1 MNTTNKILSEIS
13 AGELMDKITILEIK
27 KVKITDPEKQVIIN
41 KELNSLHSTYQT
53 SLTPSPELQ
62 EQITKLKNINLTLWD
77 IEEGKRECERQK
89 DLVTV
94 LFNWPEV
101 STLKMT
107 IELRSKQK
115 LTALPTLLFQKLKA
129 IKLINLNLNLGFLF
143 LVVQEAHYQF
153 QLL

>member
-13 AGELMDKITILEIK
+13 AGELMDKLTILEIK

-41 KELNSLHSTYQT
+41 KELNILHSTYQT

-89 DLVTV
+89 DFGDSFVQLARSVYIENDNRAKIKAEINRLT
-94 LFNWPEV
+94 NSTISEV
-101 STLKMT
+101 KSY
-107 IELRSKQK
+107 
-115 LTALPTLLFQKLKA
+115 KA
-129 IKLINLNLNLGFLF
+129 
-143 LVVQEAHYQF
+143 Y
-153 QLL
+153 

>member
-89 DLVTV
+89 DFGDSFVQLARSVYIENDNRAKIKAEINRLT
-94 LFNWPEV
+94 NSTISEV
-101 STLKMT
+101 KSY
-107 IELRSKQK
+107 
-115 LTALPTLLFQKLKA
+115 KA
-129 IKLINLNLNLGFLF
+129 
-143 LVVQEAHYQF
+143 Y
-153 QLL
+153 

>member
-62 EQITKLKNINLTLWD
+62 EQITKLKIINLKLWD

-89 DLVTV
+89 DFGDSFVKLARSVYIENDNRAKIKAEINRLT
-94 LFNWPEV
+94 NSTISEV
-101 STLKMT
+101 KSY
-107 IELRSKQK
+107 
-115 LTALPTLLFQKLKA
+115 KA
-129 IKLINLNLNLGFLF
+129 
-143 LVVQEAHYQF
+143 Y
-153 QLL
+153 

>member
-13 AGELMDKITILEIK
+13 AGELMDKLTILEIK

-89 DLVTV
+89 DFGDSFVQLARSVYIENDNRAKIKAEINRLT
-94 LFNWPEV
+94 NSTISEV
-101 STLKMT
+101 KSY
-107 IELRSKQK
+107 
-115 LTALPTLLFQKLKA
+115 KA
-129 IKLINLNLNLGFLF
+129 
-143 LVVQEAHYQF
+143 Y
-153 QLL
+153 

>member
-62 EQITKLKNINLTLWD
+62 EQITKLKTINLKLWD

-89 DLVTV
+89 DFGESFVKLARSVYIENDNRAKIKAEINRLT
-94 LFNWPEV
+94 NSTISEV
-101 STLKMT
+101 KSY
-107 IELRSKQK
+107 
-115 LTALPTLLFQKLKA
+115 KA
-129 IKLINLNLNLGFLF
+129 
-143 LVVQEAHYQF
+143 Y
-153 QLL
+153 

>member
-89 DLVTV
+89 DFGDSFVKLARSVYIENDNRAKIKAEINRLT
-94 LFNWPEV
+94 NSTISEV
-101 STLKMT
+101 KSY
-107 IELRSKQK
+107 
-115 LTALPTLLFQKLKA
+115 KA
-129 IKLINLNLNLGFLF
+129 
-143 LVVQEAHYQF
+143 Y
-153 QLL
+153 

>member
-89 DLVTV
+89 DFGDKFIQLARSVYIENDNRAKIKAEINRLT
-94 LFNWPEV
+94 NSIISEV
-101 STLKMT
+101 KSYKT
-107 IELRSKQK
+107 
-115 LTALPTLLFQKLKA
+115 
-129 IKLINLNLNLGFLF
+129 
-143 LVVQEAHYQF
+143 Y
-153 QLL
+153 

>member
-1 MNTTNKILSEIS
+1 MNTTNKIFSEIS

-62 EQITKLKNINLTLWD
+62 EQITKLKTINLKLWD

-89 DLVTV
+89 DFGDSFVQLARSVYIENDNRAKIKAEINRLT
-94 LFNWPEV
+94 NSTISEV
-101 STLKMT
+101 KSY
-107 IELRSKQK
+107 
-115 LTALPTLLFQKLKA
+115 KA
-129 IKLINLNLNLGFLF
+129 
-143 LVVQEAHYQF
+143 Y
-153 QLL
+153 

>member
-89 DLVTV
+89 DFGDSFVQLARSVYIENDNRAKIKAEINRLTNSTI
-94 LFNWPEV
+94 LEV
-101 STLKMT
+101 KSYK
-107 IELRSKQK
+107 S
-115 LTALPTLLFQKLKA
+115 
-129 IKLINLNLNLGFLF
+129 
-143 LVVQEAHYQF
+143 Y
-153 QLL
+153 

>member
-62 EQITKLKNINLTLWD
+62 EQITKLKTINLKLWD

-89 DLVTV
+89 DFGDSFVKLARSVYIENDNRAKIKAEINRLT
-94 LFNWPEV
+94 NSTISEV
-101 STLKMT
+101 KSY
-107 IELRSKQK
+107 
-115 LTALPTLLFQKLKA
+115 KA
-129 IKLINLNLNLGFLF
+129 
-143 LVVQEAHYQF
+143 Y
-153 QLL
+153 

>member
-62 EQITKLKNINLTLWD
+62 EQITKLKIINLTLWD

-89 DLVTV
+89 DFGDKFIQLARSVYIENDNRAKIKAEINRLT
-94 LFNWPEV
+94 NSTISEV
-101 STLKMT
+101 KSY
-107 IELRSKQK
+107 
-115 LTALPTLLFQKLKA
+115 KA
-129 IKLINLNLNLGFLF
+129 
-143 LVVQEAHYQF
+143 Y
-153 QLL
+153 

>member
-62 EQITKLKNINLTLWD
+62 EQITKLKIINLKLWD

-89 DLVTV
+89 DFGDKFIQLARSVYIENDNRAKIKAEINRLTNSTI
-94 LFNWPEV
+94 LEV
-101 STLKMT
+101 KSYK
-107 IELRSKQK
+107 S
-115 LTALPTLLFQKLKA
+115 
-129 IKLINLNLNLGFLF
+129 
-143 LVVQEAHYQF
+143 Y
-153 QLL
+153 

>member
-62 EQITKLKNINLTLWD
+62 EQITKLKNINLKLWD

-89 DLVTV
+89 NFGDSFVQLARSVYIENDNRAKIKAEINRLT
-94 LFNWPEV
+94 NSTISEV
-101 STLKMT
+101 KSY
-107 IELRSKQK
+107 
-115 LTALPTLLFQKLKA
+115 KA
-129 IKLINLNLNLGFLF
+129 
-143 LVVQEAHYQF
+143 Y
-153 QLL
+153 

>member
-62 EQITKLKNINLTLWD
+62 EQITKLKTINLTLWD

-89 DLVTV
+89 NFGDSFVQLARSVYIENDNRAKIKAEINRLT
-94 LFNWPEV
+94 NSTISEV
-101 STLKMT
+101 KSY
-107 IELRSKQK
+107 
-115 LTALPTLLFQKLKA
+115 KA
-129 IKLINLNLNLGFLF
+129 
-143 LVVQEAHYQF
+143 Y
-153 QLL
+153 

>member
-89 DLVTV
+89 DFGESFVQLARSVYIENDNRAKIKAEINRLT
-94 LFNWPEV
+94 NSTISEV
-101 STLKMT
+101 KSY
-107 IELRSKQK
+107 
-115 LTALPTLLFQKLKA
+115 KA
-129 IKLINLNLNLGFLF
+129 
-143 LVVQEAHYQF
+143 Y
-153 QLL
+153 

>member
-62 EQITKLKNINLTLWD
+62 EQITKLKTINLKLWD

-89 DLVTV
+89 D
-94 LFNWPEV
+94 FGE
-101 STLKMT
+101 S
-107 IELRSKQK
+107 
-115 LTALPTLLFQKLKA
+115 F
-129 IKLINLNLNLGFLF
+129 IKLARSVYIENDNRAKIKAEINRLTNSTISE
-143 LVVQEAHYQF
+143 VKSYKAY
-153 QLL
+153 

>member
-53 SLTPSPELQ
+53 SITPSPELQ
-62 EQITKLKNINLTLWD
+62 EQITKLKTINLKLWD

-89 DLVTV
+89 DFGESFVKLARSVYIENDNRAKIKAEINRLT
-94 LFNWPEV
+94 NSTISEV
-101 STLKMT
+101 KSY
-107 IELRSKQK
+107 
-115 LTALPTLLFQKLKA
+115 KA
-129 IKLINLNLNLGFLF
+129 
-143 LVVQEAHYQF
+143 Y
-153 QLL
+153 

>member
-89 DLVTV
+89 DFGDSFVQLARSVYIENDNRAKIKAEINRLT
-94 LFNWPEV
+94 N
-101 STLKMT
+101 STISEIK
-107 IELRSKQK
+107 SY
-115 LTALPTLLFQKLKA
+115 KA
-129 IKLINLNLNLGFLF
+129 
-143 LVVQEAHYQF
+143 Y
-153 QLL
+153 